1 MSTRRNGIAHR
12 FAQYR
17 KYRETLSELDQLDDR
32 DLRDLGLER
41 SKFREI
47 ARNAAYGS

>member
-1 MSTRRNGIAHR
+1 MSTTRNGIAHR
-12 FAQYR
+12 IARYR
-17 KYRETLSELDQLDDR
+17 KYRETLNELDQLDDR
-32 DLRDLGLER
+32 DLMDLGLDR